1 VQYLTAR
8 SSVFFNNNKFS
19 IVSQSYFYAEMEHP
33 ETTPEVKFF
42 PFENEESWR
51 FIGVPYVKIHLSSKS
66 KSI

>member
-1 VQYLTAR
+1 
-8 SSVFFNNNKFS
+8 
-19 IVSQSYFYAEMEHP
+19 MEHP